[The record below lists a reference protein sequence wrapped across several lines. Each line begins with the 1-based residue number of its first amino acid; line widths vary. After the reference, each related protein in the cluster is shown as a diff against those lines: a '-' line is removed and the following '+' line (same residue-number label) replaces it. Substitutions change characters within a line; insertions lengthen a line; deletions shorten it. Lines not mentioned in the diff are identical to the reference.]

1 MREEVK
7 MFFLFSSASK
17 QDHRVKMVATR
28 GKKRHWGQTLQ
39 SSSKSPHSPLLLL
52 KSDGCLIFPTKKLWT
67 PNPPHPKMMDPN
79 LPPHD
84 GSRRIQRRCE
94 SGTNV
99 SQLRACGDPSVKM
112 RNNYAIITPQTSH
125 QMHPFAHKMRNLGV
139 GRKRKMKP
147 LGKKICEEIEILG

>member
-1 MREEVK
+1 ML
-7 MFFLFSSASK
+7 LFSL
-17 QDHRVKMVATR
+17 
-28 GKKRHWGQTLQ
+28 GKHSNPPRSLHI
-39 SSSKSPHSPLLLL
+39 SPLPPL

-79 LPPHD
+79 LPPND

-99 SQLRACGDPSVKM
+99 SQLRGCGDPSVKM

-125 QMHPFAHKMRNLGV
+125 QMHPFAHKMRNFGED
-139 GRKRKMKP
+139 GKEKWNH
-147 LGKKICEEIEILG
+147 GKKRYARKEKYWDSKSRRRSLSNPEQLI